1 MEDVVQGEGEADAA
15 QAGTEDPSRDPANLI
30 PGL

>member
-1 MEDVVQGEGEADAA
+1 MEDVVQGEGEGAA
-15 QAGTEDPSRDPANLI
+15 VGTDDPSRDPANLI